1 LFFSRLLYTV
11 YKVILEESSMPVYYV
26 TVHGKQYTVE
36 VLDPHARPVRAIVDG
51 EVVEVNVAF
60 APASAPVPAPAL
72 APAPAAVAAPVVAP
86 PPVTLPEARPAPMP
100 DELPQAAV
108 AEVKA
113 PLPGT
118 VVSIAVSVGERVAH
132 GQELCVLE
140 AMKMNNPIRAN
151 QPGVIRKILVTVG
164 QQVQH
169 GASLMMIGD

>member
-1 LFFSRLLYTV
+1 MS
-11 YKVILEESSMPVYYV
+11 VYYV
-26 TVHGKQYTVE
+26 TVHGRQYTVE

-51 EVVEVNVAF
+51 EVVEVDVA
-60 APASAPVPAPAL
+60 PAPAL
-72 APAPAAVAAPVVAP
+72 TPAPVPVAAPVVAP
-86 PPVTLPEARPAPMP
+86 APVAAPEVQPAPVSVEP
-100 DELPQAAV
+100 LLATVE
-108 AEVKA
+108 EIKA

-118 VVSIAVSVGERVAH
+118 VVSIGVSVGERVAR

-169 GASLMMIGD
+169 GAPLMMIGD